1 MIHTSERVYLL
12 PESVLFVA
20 VAAALK
26 SSFLGPGY
34 SISRTDFHPFWL
46 LVCFLG
52 AIPLTLLH

>member
-26 SSFLGPGY
+26 SSFLGTGY
-34 SISRTDFHPFWL
+34 RISPL
-46 LVCFLG
+46 LASGFLG